1 MKRVFNK
8 IWKQIKAWN
17 AYWKFIEEER
27 MKAAEYT
34 GSSGPLL

>member
-1 MKRVFNK
+1 MKKIFNK
-8 IWKQIKAWN
+8 ILKRIKAWN
-17 AYWKFIEEER
+17 TYWKFIEEER

>member
-1 MKRVFNK
+1 MKRIFNK
-8 IWKQIKAWN
+8 IWKRIKAWN
-17 AYWKFIEEER
+17 AYWKFIEAER

>member
-1 MKRVFNK
+1 MKKVFNWILK
-8 IWKQIKAWN
+8 RIKAWN
-17 AYWKFIEEER
+17 AHWKFIEEER

>member
-1 MKRVFNK
+1 MKKIFNK
-8 IWKQIKAWN
+8 IWKRIKAWN
-17 AYWKFIEEER
+17 TYWKFIEEER